1 MTNTMRTVSR
11 VPIKPAQV
19 ATATSAKPLALDNLA
34 PNEDRIPTRPFCVPE
49 QSSPELYLAGALFLL
64 SFLYLCIFRH
74 HTDMDPDEGIVLQ
87 GAQRILAGQVPYRDF
102 FSFYTPGS
110 YYAVALVFRI
120 FGSSLAVARTAVA
133 LAGALLSVVT
143 YLLARRMCVRT
154 IALTLAVLGTLTTLP
169 YRFLVLHNWDSTLW
183 ACLALYCAVR
193 VLEKPTWKWTFAV
206 GLFASLTMLF
216 EQSKGAGLCLGLGM
230 GFAAICFLDGR
241 KRWLSRAEFFALAI
255 GFAVPIAI
263 TFAYFAL
270 QHAASIM
277 LADWLWP
284 LRHYSQANRVP
295 YGYQNWS
302 DETRHVLFGTGS
314 VLERLV
320 KVVAVS
326 PCFWIPALP
335 LVALGWLGYWLVR
348 AAPGRSA
355 GEPSTEGRSA
365 YYILVAAVY
374 LGLVLSVVITR
385 ADIVHFMYLQP
396 LNCLVVA
403 WLLDG
408 GDIPGRLF
416 RSVRPFLAAY
426 VVIALL
432 AFGMAPLAATTSA
445 RERLATRRGTVTT
458 REKDTVVDYLQAQ
471 VPEGATVLVYP
482 YLPLYYYLTGTF
494 SPGRYDYF
502 QSGMHTR
509 EQTDEMVRELAS
521 RRVDTVLFEP
531 NFSDKVARSWPG
543 TPLTAIAE
551 DPVADYIVRN
561 YRACRALS
569 SPAEW
574 RFLFMVRKDR
584 VCP

>member
-1 MTNTMRTVSR
+1 MAPGTSEFGRKVGPGLRSQSPGLGRT
-11 VPIKPAQV
+11 
-19 ATATSAKPLALDNLA
+19 
-34 PNEDRIPTRPFCVPE
+34 E
-49 QSSPELYLAGALFLL
+49 QLRSERYLVVALFLL

-74 HTDMDPDEGIVLQ
+74 VTTMEPDEGIVLQ
-87 GAQRILAGQVPYRDF
+87 GAQRILSGQVPYRDF

-110 YYAVALVFRI
+110 YYAVALLFRI
-120 FGSSLAVARTAVA
+120 FASSLAVARTAMA
-133 LAGALLSVVT
+133 LAGALLSVVS
-143 YLLARRMCVRT
+143 YLLARRVCSRT
-154 IALTLAVLGTLTTLP
+154 VALTLAALGTLTTLP

-206 GLFASLTMLF
+206 GLFASLTVLF

-230 GFAAICFLDGR
+230 GFLAISFLEGR
-241 KRWLSRAEFFALAI
+241 RHWLSRVELFALAI
-255 GFAVPIAI
+255 GFAIPIAI
-263 TFAYFAL
+263 TFAYFAS

-302 DETRHVLFGTGS
+302 DETRHLLFSTGS
-314 VLERLV
+314 LLERLV
-320 KVVAVS
+320 KTVAVS
-326 PCFWIPALP
+326 PCLWIPALP
-335 LVALGWLGYWLVR
+335 LMAVGWLGYWIVQARRRR
-348 AAPGRSA
+348 AH
-355 GEPSTEGRSA
+355 EGKSA
-365 YYILVAAVY
+365 YYVIVTTVY
-374 LGLVLSVVITR
+374 VGLVLSVVITR
-385 ADIVHFMYLQP
+385 ADIIHFMYLQP
-396 LNCLVVA
+396 LNCLVLA

-408 GDIPGRLF
+408 SDIPGRLF
-416 RSVRPFLAAY
+416 RSVRPLLAAY

-432 AFGMAPLAATTSA
+432 AFGLGPLAGTAAA

-458 REKDTVVDYLQAQ
+458 REKDTVVEYVQER
-471 VPEGATVLVYP
+471 VPEGATILVYP

-502 QSGMHTR
+502 QPGMNTR
-509 EQTDEMVRELAS
+509 QQADEMVRQLATG
-521 RRVDTVLFEP
+521 RVEAVLFEA
-531 NFSDKVARSWPG
+531 NFSEKVAHSWPG

-584 VCP
+584 ECP

>member
-1 MTNTMRTVSR
+1 MGTVPS

-19 ATATSAKPLALDNLA
+19 ATVKPVGLDGFT
-34 PNEDRIPTRPFCVPE
+34 PSEDCIPKHPLRVSE
-49 QSSPELYLAGALFLL
+49 QSRPELYLAGALFLL

-74 HTDMDPDEGIVLQ
+74 YADMDPDEGIVLQ

-110 YYAVALVFRI
+110 YYALALVFRI

-133 LAGALLSVVT
+133 LAGALLSVVS
-143 YLLARRMCVRT
+143 YLLARRVCSRT

-193 VLEKPTWKWTFAV
+193 VLEKPTWKCTLAV
-206 GLFASLTMLF
+206 GLFASFTVLC

-230 GFAAICFLDGR
+230 GFLAITFLDGR
-241 KRWLSRAEFFALAI
+241 RRWLSRVELFALII
-255 GFAVPIAI
+255 GFAIPIAI
-263 TFAYFAL
+263 TFAYFAS
-270 QHAASIM
+270 QHTASIM

-314 VLERLV
+314 LPGRLI
-320 KVVAVS
+320 KALAVS
-326 PCFWIPALP
+326 PCLWIPALP
-335 LVALGWLGYWLVR
+335 AGAVGWLGYSMVR
-348 AAPGRSA
+348 AARGRSA
-355 GEPSTEGRSA
+355 EAKNA

-374 LGLVLSVVITR
+374 VGLVLSVVITR

-396 LNCLVVA
+396 LNCLVLA

-426 VVIALL
+426 AVIALV
-432 AFGMAPLAATTSA
+432 AFGLGPLAATTSA
-445 RERLATRRGTVTT
+445 HERLATRRGTVTT
-458 REKDTVVDYLQAQ
+458 RQKDTVVDYLQTQ

-502 QSGMHTR
+502 QPGMHTR
-509 EQTDEMVRELAS
+509 EQADEMVRELAS
-521 RRVDTVLFEP
+521 HRVETVLFEP
-531 NFSDKVARSWPG
+531 GFSDKVARSWPG

>member
-1 MTNTMRTVSR
+1 MPDLVRVNSMAAGTSEFGQELGSGLQGQAAGRDRTEQL
-11 VPIKPAQV
+11 P
-19 ATATSAKPLALDNLA
+19 
-34 PNEDRIPTRPFCVPE
+34 PE
-49 QSSPELYLAGALFLL
+49 RYLVLALFLL

-110 YYAVALVFRI
+110 YYALALVFRI

-143 YLLARRMCVRT
+143 YLLARRVCSRN
-154 IALTLAVLGTLTTLP
+154 IALTLAALGTLTTLP

-183 ACLALYCAVR
+183 ACFALYCAVR
-193 VLEKPTWKWTFAV
+193 VLEKPTWKWAFAV
-206 GLFASLTMLF
+206 GLFASLTVLF

-230 GFAAICFLDGR
+230 GFLAIWFVDGR
-241 KRWLSRAEFFALAI
+241 KRWLNRAEFLALII
-255 GFAVPIAI
+255 GFAIPFAV
-263 TFAYFAL
+263 TFAYFAS
-270 QHAASIM
+270 QHSASIM

-314 VLERLV
+314 LPGRLV
-320 KVVAVS
+320 KAVAVS

-335 LVALGWLGYWLVR
+335 VVALGWLGYWMVR
-348 AAPGRSA
+348 AARGRSA
-355 GEPSTEGRSA
+355 EGRSA

-374 LGLVLSVVITR
+374 LGLVLSMVITR

-408 GDIPGRLF
+408 TDVPGRLS

-432 AFGMAPLAATTSA
+432 AFGMALLAATTSS

-471 VPEGATVLVYP
+471 VPQGATVLVYP
-482 YLPLYYYLTGTF
+482 YLPLYYYLTATF

-502 QSGMHTR
+502 QPGMHTR
-509 EQTDEMVRELAS
+509 EQADEMVRELAS
-521 RRVDTVLFEP
+521 RQVETVLFEP
-531 NFSDKVARSWPG
+531 NFSEKVARSWPG
-543 TPLTAIAE
+543 TPLTAVAE
-551 DPVADYIVRN
+551 DPVADYIARN
-561 YRACRALS
+561 YRACRMLS

>member
-1 MTNTMRTVSR
+1 MLDQVRVNSMAPGTSEFGRKVGPGLRSQSPGLGRT
-11 VPIKPAQV
+11 
-19 ATATSAKPLALDNLA
+19 
-34 PNEDRIPTRPFCVPE
+34 E
-49 QSSPELYLAGALFLL
+49 QLRSERYLVVALFLL

-74 HTDMDPDEGIVLQ
+74 VTTMEPDEGIVLQ
-87 GAQRILAGQVPYRDF
+87 GAQRILSGQVPYRDF

-110 YYAVALVFRI
+110 YYAVALLFRI
-120 FGSSLAVARTAVA
+120 FASSLAVARTAMA
-133 LAGALLSVVT
+133 LAGALLSVVS
-143 YLLARRMCVRT
+143 YLLARRVCSRT
-154 IALTLAVLGTLTTLP
+154 VALTLAALGTLTTLP

-206 GLFASLTMLF
+206 GLFASLTVLF

-230 GFAAICFLDGR
+230 GFLAISFLEGR
-241 KRWLSRAEFFALAI
+241 RHWLSRVELFALAI
-255 GFAVPIAI
+255 GFAIPIAI
-263 TFAYFAL
+263 TFAYFAS

-302 DETRHVLFGTGS
+302 DETRHLLFSTGS
-314 VLERLV
+314 LLERLV
-320 KVVAVS
+320 KTVAVS
-326 PCFWIPALP
+326 PCLWIPALP
-335 LVALGWLGYWLVR
+335 LMAVGWLGYWIVQARRRR
-348 AAPGRSA
+348 AH
-355 GEPSTEGRSA
+355 EGKSA
-365 YYILVAAVY
+365 YYVIVTTVY
-374 LGLVLSVVITR
+374 VGLVLSVVITR
-385 ADIVHFMYLQP
+385 ADIIHFMYLQP
-396 LNCLVVA
+396 LNCLVLA

-408 GDIPGRLF
+408 SDIPGRLF
-416 RSVRPFLAAY
+416 RSVRPLLAAY

-432 AFGMAPLAATTSA
+432 AFGLGPLAGTAAA

-458 REKDTVVDYLQAQ
+458 REKDTVVEYVQER
-471 VPEGATVLVYP
+471 VPEGATILVYP

-502 QSGMHTR
+502 QPGMNTR
-509 EQTDEMVRELAS
+509 QQADEMVRQLATG
-521 RRVDTVLFEP
+521 RVEAVLFEA
-531 NFSDKVARSWPG
+531 NFSEKVAHSWPG

-584 VCP
+584 ECP

>member
-1 MTNTMRTVSR
+1 MRTVPR

-19 ATATSAKPLALDNLA
+19 ATVTSAKPLALDNLA
-34 PNEDRIPTRPFCVPE
+34 PNEDCIPTRPLCVPE
-49 QSSPELYLAGALFLL
+49 QSRSELYLAGAIFLL

-74 HTDMDPDEGIVLQ
+74 YTDMDPDEGIVLQ

-110 YYAVALVFRI
+110 YYALALVFRI

-133 LAGALLSVVT
+133 LTGALLSIVT
-143 YLLARRMCVRT
+143 YLLARRVCSRT
-154 IALTLAVLGTLTTLP
+154 VALTLTVLCTLTTLP

-193 VLEKPTWKWTFAV
+193 VLEQPTWKWTFAV
-206 GLFASLTMLF
+206 GLFASLTVLF
-216 EQSKGAGLCLGLGM
+216 EQSKGTGLCLGLGI
-230 GFAAICFLDGR
+230 GFLTICALDGR
-241 KRWLSRAEFFALAI
+241 KRWLNRAEWLALVV
-255 GFAVPIAI
+255 GFAIPLAI
-263 TFAYFAL
+263 TFAYFAS
-270 QHAASIM
+270 QRAASIM
-277 LADWLWP
+277 LSDWLWP

-314 VLERLV
+314 LLGRLV
-320 KVVAVS
+320 QALAVS
-326 PCFWIPALP
+326 PCLWIPALP
-335 LVALGWLGYWLVR
+335 LVALGWLGYWMVR
-348 AAPGRSA
+348 APRGHSAEGRSA
-355 GEPSTEGRSA
+355 EGKIA

-374 LGLVLSVVITR
+374 VGLVLSVVITR

-396 LNCLVVA
+396 LNCLVLA

-408 GDIPGRLF
+408 DDIPGRFF
-416 RSVRPFLAAY
+416 RSARPFLAAY

-458 REKDTVVDYLQAQ
+458 REKDMVVDYLQAQ

-502 QSGMHTR
+502 QPGMHTL
-509 EQTDEMVRELAS
+509 EQTDEMIRELATG
-521 RRVDTVLFEP
+521 RVGTVLFEP
-531 NFSDKVARSWPG
+531 DFSGKVVHSWPG

-551 DPVADYIVRN
+551 DPVADYIARN

-569 SPAEW
+569 SSADW

>member
-1 MTNTMRTVSR
+1 MTM
-11 VPIKPAQV
+11 V
-19 ATATSAKPLALDNLA
+19 AKRPGLQHSAASA
-34 PNEDRIPTRPFCVPE
+34 PNEDRISPRRLCFPE
-49 QSSPELYLAGALFLL
+49 QSRSELYLAGALFLL

-74 HTDMDPDEGIVLQ
+74 FTTMDPDEGIVLQ
-87 GAQRILAGQVPYRDF
+87 GAQRILASQVPYRDF

-143 YLLARRMCVRT
+143 YLLARRVCSRT

-193 VLEKPTWKWTFAV
+193 VLEKPAWTWTFAV
-206 GLFASLTMLF
+206 GLFASLTVLF
-216 EQSKGAGLCLGLGM
+216 EQSKGAGLCLGLGL
-230 GFAAICFLDGR
+230 GFLAIWFADGR
-241 KRWLSRAEFFALAI
+241 KRWLNRTEFLALII
-255 GFAVPIAI
+255 GFAIPFAI
-263 TFAYFAL
+263 TFTYFAS
-270 QHAASIM
+270 QHSASIM

-335 LVALGWLGYWLVR
+335 LVAVGWLGYWIVQARRRTLDGK
-348 AAPGRSA
+348 P
-355 GEPSTEGRSA
+355 A
-365 YYILVAAVY
+365 YYILVTAVY
-374 LGLVLSVVITR
+374 LGFVLSVVVTR
-385 ADIVHFMYLQP
+385 ADIIHFMYLQP
-396 LNCLVVA
+396 LNCLLLA

-408 GDIPGRLF
+408 SDIPSRLF

-426 VVIALL
+426 VVITLL
-432 AFGMAPLAATTSA
+432 AFGLGPLAGTAAA

-502 QSGMHTR
+502 QPGMHTR
-509 EQTDEMVRELAS
+509 GQADEMIRELTS
-521 RRVDTVLFEP
+521 RHLEAVLFEP
-531 NFSDKVARSWPG
+531 GFSEKFAHSWPG
-543 TPLTAIAE
+543 TPLTDIAQ
-551 DPVADYIVRN
+551 DPVADYISRN
-561 YRACRALS
+561 YRACRVLL
-569 SPAEW
+569 SPAGW
-574 RFLFMVRKDR
+574 RFLFMVRNDR

>member
-1 MTNTMRTVSR
+1 MRTVPS

-19 ATATSAKPLALDNLA
+19 ATATSAKTLALDKLA
-34 PNEDRIPTRPFCVPE
+34 PHEDRISARPLCLPE
-49 QSSPELYLAGALFLL
+49 QSRPELYLAGALFLL

-133 LAGALLSVVT
+133 LAGALLSAVS
-143 YLLARRMCVRT
+143 YLLARRVCSRT
-154 IALTLAVLGTLTTLP
+154 VAFTLAVLGTLTTLP

-193 VLEKPTWKWTFAV
+193 VLEKPAWTWTFAV
-206 GLFASLTMLF
+206 GLFASLTVLF

-230 GFAAICFLDGR
+230 GFLAIWCVDGR
-241 KRWLSRAEFFALAI
+241 ERWPSRPQFLALII
-255 GFAVPIAI
+255 GFAIPFAI
-263 TFAYFAL
+263 TFAYFAS

-314 VLERLV
+314 LPGWLV
-320 KVVAVS
+320 KAVAVS

-335 LVALGWLGYWLVR
+335 VVAVGWLGYWLVR
-348 AAPGRSA
+348 AARGRS
-355 GEPSTEGRSA
+355 GEGRPAEAKIA

-374 LGLVLSVVITR
+374 VGLVLSVVITR

-408 GDIPGRLF
+408 GDVPGRLF

-432 AFGMAPLAATTSA
+432 AFGMALLAATTSA

-458 REKDTVVDYLQAQ
+458 REKDTVVDYFQAQ
-471 VPEGATVLVYP
+471 VAEGATVLVYP

-502 QSGMHTR
+502 QPGMNTR

-574 RFLFMVRKDR
+574 RFLFMVRKDTP
-584 VCP
+584 CPKD

>member
-1 MTNTMRTVSR
+1 MPDLVRVNSMAAGTSEFGQELGSGLQGQAAGRDRTEQL
-11 VPIKPAQV
+11 P
-19 ATATSAKPLALDNLA
+19 
-34 PNEDRIPTRPFCVPE
+34 PE
-49 QSSPELYLAGALFLL
+49 RYLVLALFLL

-110 YYAVALVFRI
+110 YYALALVFRI
-120 FGSSLAVARTAVA
+120 FGSSLAVARTVVA

-143 YLLARRMCVRT
+143 YLLARRVCSRN
-154 IALTLAVLGTLTTLP
+154 IALTLAALGTLTTLP

-183 ACLALYCAVR
+183 ACFALYCAVR
-193 VLEKPTWKWTFAV
+193 VLEKPTWKWAFAV
-206 GLFASLTMLF
+206 GLFASLTVLF

-230 GFAAICFLDGR
+230 GFLAIWFVDGR
-241 KRWLSRAEFFALAI
+241 KRWLNRAEFLALII
-255 GFAVPIAI
+255 GFAIPFAV
-263 TFAYFAL
+263 TFAYFASQL
-270 QHAASIM
+270 SASIM

-314 VLERLV
+314 LPGRLV
-320 KVVAVS
+320 KAVAVS

-335 LVALGWLGYWLVR
+335 VVALGWLGYWMVR
-348 AAPGRSA
+348 AARGRSA
-355 GEPSTEGRSA
+355 EGRSA

-374 LGLVLSVVITR
+374 LGLVLSMVITR

-408 GDIPGRLF
+408 TDVPGRLS

-426 VVIALL
+426 LVIALL
-432 AFGMAPLAATTSA
+432 AFGMALLAATTSS

-471 VPEGATVLVYP
+471 VPQGATVLVYP
-482 YLPLYYYLTGTF
+482 YLPLYYYLTATF

-502 QSGMHTR
+502 QPGMHTR
-509 EQTDEMVRELAS
+509 EQADEMVRELAS
-521 RRVDTVLFEP
+521 RQVETVLFEP
-531 NFSDKVARSWPG
+531 NFSEKVARSWPG
-543 TPLTAIAE
+543 TPLTAVAE
-551 DPVADYIVRN
+551 DPVADYIARN
-561 YRACRALS
+561 YRACRMLA